1 MPPLRG
7 GRERERERERER
19 DRDREREEGSSER
32 RFLLCRGGGKA
43 SLVKKVPSGSSSM
56 KIRTNVYN

>member
-1 MPPLRG
+1 VG
-7 GRERERERERER
+7 EERERERERER
-19 DRDREREEGSSER
+19 GEREREGSSER